1 MYVCIYVYMHIY
13 ACVSIGQVQAPAQ
26 RSQAATPNDASD
38 YVQSASAHA
47 HLYVGECVRGGGGWV
62 GGSGVDAPII
72 FCFLIFLL
80 LPWIVEWERFPELS
94 THWSE
99 QYEVL
104 DELLARLDSNLQAG
118 LNQVRMR
125 VCVCARHVVGSSSLA
140 GLLP

>member
-1 MYVCIYVYMHIY
+1 
-13 ACVSIGQVQAPAQ
+13 
-26 RSQAATPNDASD
+26 
-38 YVQSASAHA
+38 
-47 HLYVGECVRGGGGWV
+47 
-62 GGSGVDAPII
+62 
-72 FCFLIFLL
+72 L
-80 LPWIVEWERFPELS
+80 LPLTVEWERFPDLS
-94 THWSE
+94 AHWSE